1 MATSTTATTTTKT
14 TAKKVNAEK
23 VILEAELAQLLNDI
37 VAFNEKKK
45 AIEAI
50 LKQKKDRLE
59 QIMPKN
65 GFVTDSLTN
74 PEKEIV
80 AEWTHRT
87 YVTLKKELIEAN
99 HPGVE
104 ITDADGNTTDID
116 FVSVVAKKKVV
127 KKK

>member
-1 MATSTTATTTTKT
+1 MATSTTATTTRKT

-50 LKQKKDRLE
+50 LKQKKERLE
-59 QIMPKN
+59 QILPKK

-74 PEKEIV
+74 PDKQIV

-87 YVTLKKELIEAN
+87 YVTLKKDLIQAN
-99 HPGVE
+99 HPGVI
-104 ITDADGNTTDID
+104 ITDADGITTDTD
-116 FVSVVAKKKVV
+116 FVNVVAKKK
-127 KKK
+127 